1 MKERFIDIGILTK
14 VEEDSDYIF
23 LTGTRASVC
32 IAKTPGVE
40 YYAGFKNKN
49 IIVAPNG
56 QIVKDEDVEYS
67 EISDNDHLAEYF
79 TKQE

>member
-1 MKERFIDIGILTK
+1 MQERFVDIGILTK
-14 VEEDSDYIF
+14 AEEDSDYIF
-23 LTGTRASVC
+23 LTGTRASVS
-32 IAKTPGVE
+32 IAKTPSIE

-56 QIVKDEDVEYS
+56 QIVKDDDVEYL
-67 EISDNDHLAEYF
+67 EISDKGHLRYF